1 MMLRLAVLISWLTIA
16 CFPARAEFT
25 EVSPLMPQGA
35 TTVQVPSAEAML
47 KFCSDAKPGYQ
58 EVCDGYLRG
67 IAEFQEFIWMGKQ
80 SPIFCLPGRWTET
93 TMRPV
98 VINFISKN
106 YENWEGR
113 PALGAVMAALVE
125 AFPCP

>member
-1 MMLRLAVLISWLTIA
+1 MRYFAILICGLMIT
-16 CFPARAEFT
+16 CYPAHAEFK
-25 EVSPLMPQGA
+25 EASPLLPQGVP
-35 TTVQVPSAEAML
+35 TVQVPSAEAML
-47 KFCSDAKPGYQ
+47 KFCRDAKPGYQ

-80 SPIFCLPGRWTET
+80 APIFCLPGRWTET

-98 VINFISKN
+98 VINFISEN

-113 PALGAVMAALVE
+113 PALGAVMAALIK
-125 AFPCP
+125 AFPCS